1 MKVPWQKERS
11 TGGETAVQLRSGG
24 RSTFGRLESYVPL
37 LDGETALYREVR
49 EAVPVVDAA
58 ICKLIRLTGGVR
70 VACGNERAEQGLQRF
85 LREVPVGRGQ
95 RGINAFLDCYLDSL
109 LTCGRAVGEIVPDAE
124 GREIAAVLCAD
135 VSQVEVR
142 EGDNPLEFCLCG
154 VDGGG
159 RSVPLEY
166 QDLLLFTPLNPE
178 MEHPY
183 GVSMLRSMPYL
194 TGLLLKIYDA
204 MGKNWD
210 RCGNVRFAVTYK
222 PQDGELDRGAAQ
234 ERAEQIAEEW
244 SRAMQEGRNG
254 SVRDLSIKAIGA
266 DNQIL
271 DSETPVRQILEQL
284 VAKTGLPPFMLGLSW
299 SSTER
304 MSSQQA
310 DMLTSEI
317 TALRRTLE
325 PVIERVCTLWLRMHG
340 YEQEAMSFPNVAAAK
355 AVGRARGIGTVDVYV
370 STHAGA
376 PDEKLLGEIEAVL
389 QKKREIAVDVEVKA
403 PTEKTVNMSA
413 ELTAEQGWT
422 MQEIT
427 DAATAALQAYFTG
440 ERLGEAVYT
449 AKLASILYGV
459 EGVKNCHL
467 LTPDEDVSV
476 SATELPVLGT
486 VTITEIGAGEA

>member
-1 MKVPWQKERS
+1 MVTHPFAPVVDENCRTLILGSFPSVKSRENGFYYGHPQNRFWQMLA
-11 TGGETAVQLRSGG
+11 AVYADDAPESIAEKTSLLLRHH
-24 RSTFGRLESYVPL
+24 LALWDVIANCEI
-37 LDGETALYREVR
+37 DGSADASVR

-85 LREVPVGRGQ
+85 LCEVPVGRGQ

-178 MEHPY
+178 IEHPY

-254 SVRDLSIKAIGA
+254 SVRDFVSVGDVSIKAIGA

-340 YEQEAMSFPNVAAAK
+340 YGCRAVVDWEDINLQDEVEEAK
-355 AVGRARGIGTVDVYV
+355 AALYLQQARKLRQEN
-370 STHAGA
+370 
-376 PDEKLLGEIEAVL
+376 DE
-389 QKKREIAVDVEVKA
+389 
-403 PTEKTVNMSA
+403 A
-413 ELTAEQGWT
+413 EG
-422 MQEIT
+422 
-427 DAATAALQAYFTG
+427 
-440 ERLGEAVYT
+440 
-449 AKLASILYGV
+449 K
-459 EGVKNCHL
+459 
-467 LTPDEDVSV
+467 
-476 SATELPVLGT
+476 
-486 VTITEIGAGEA
+486 